1 MGAIPLGICLP
12 SSKWSFAER
21 RSRVNSQ
28 ELAAARADVDR
39 LTHVKT
45 SRPPST
51 LGRSVLPTAA
61 SDDDDDDDIGPR
73 PEPSRSMSPG
83 PKVGTLGPTLPTVS
97 DRQLSREMAAEAARM
112 DRLAGRKA
120 ERKIALD
127 RAEDL
132 APRQQGREGKVADK
146 RAANEENKKMRDKD
160 VAGLEV
166 DEGTLMGDGSS
177 FAAA

>member
-1 MGAIPLGICLP
+1 
-12 SSKWSFAER
+12 
-21 RSRVNSQ
+21 
-28 ELAAARADVDR
+28 
-39 LTHVKT
+39 
-45 SRPPST
+45 
-51 LGRSVLPTAA
+51 
-61 SDDDDDDDIGPR
+61 
-73 PEPSRSMSPG
+73 MSPG

-120 ERKIALD
+120 ERKVALD